1 MSTRIDRAL
10 GGPSGGASPP
20 SLGATESPLARS
32 AAAAAR
38 PFLLEGERL
47 AVTGSE
53 IAGQHA
59 FWLGSRVVARDLHM
73 EGGLAAN
80 AVASPGTLR
89 RELVGRHGSLLES
102 TLVAPSLPLGA
113 VQWRRPPGGG
123 GSTTLGI
130 ALTVLPGE
138 ERVHYGLGEAGAR
151 FTADGPAGLM
161 VEVFIHP
168 SPAEISVGE
177 GADGGAELRV
187 AVELDGPVTVV
198 VAAGTREATARALEA
213 VPHLGAHE
221 TRASWEWDPARME
234 TLTARTGVRE
244 VDHAVAW
251 ASARVHGSLSRG
263 GDTDAG
269 ALFWAGMGALAIGDA
284 EASALAVDA
293 LAAFPESS
301 VGPWPGGGLVP
312 AGLLGT
318 LLAARLTLL
327 TGDPGPAAAALAR
340 LPSNALPHRGP
351 PGVPGGDRGAWTV
364 TREALAD
371 ALRDGAPASEVAALR
386 ALPSPWPMGASRVLL
401 PMMGSQPLPSLPWTP
416 WSDGDPDQAWAAW
429 RASLATG
436 LEGRGPWGRGT
447 WGWEGL
453 DGDGDPRHD
462 GDPPGSGAGAG
473 RLLCDF
479 AHGLLGAAPDAPS
492 HRIRIAPALPGH
504 LTGFSFRGI
513 RVGDVRLALEYRREG
528 TVHRF
533 TLEPTD
539 GRVPAMVVLEPS
551 VPTPRVGAVR
561 VDGAPAPLDVTSRG
575 GRSVVRVQ
583 LPLDAPRCLEI
594 EAGE

>member
-1 MSTRIDRAL
+1 MTTRIDPAL
-10 GGPSGGASPP
+10 GGPSGGAAPP
-20 SLGATESPLARS
+20 PLGSSESPLARS

-38 PFLLEGERL
+38 PFLVEGERL

-59 FWLGSRVVARDLHM
+59 FWLGSRLVARDLQA

-80 AVASPGTLR
+80 AVASPGALL

-102 TLVAPSLPLGA
+102 TLVAPSLPLAA
-113 VQWRRPPGGG
+113 VQWRRPSGGG
-123 GSTTLGI
+123 GPTTLGI

-138 ERVHYGLGEAGAR
+138 EQVRYGVGESGAR
-151 FTADGPAGLM
+151 FNAAGPDGLV
-161 VEVFIHP
+161 VEVLVHP

-177 GADGGAELRV
+177 GAAGGAELRL
-187 AVELDGPVTVV
+187 AVSLDGPVTIV

-213 VPHLGAHE
+213 VPHLAAHE

-234 TLTARTGVRE
+234 TLAARTGVRE

-251 ASARVHGSLSRG
+251 AAARVRGSLLRG
-263 GDTDAG
+263 GGADAG
-269 ALFWAGMGALAIGDA
+269 ALFRAGMGALAIGDV
-284 EASALAVDA
+284 EAAARAVEALAGCPE
-293 LAAFPESS
+293 AA

-327 TGDPGPAAAALAR
+327 TGDPDPAVAALRR
-340 LPSNALPHRGP
+340 LPQNALAHRGA
-351 PGVPGGDRGAWTV
+351 PGVRGGAGGAWAA

-371 ALRDGAPASEVAALR
+371 ALRHGAPASEVATLR
-386 ALPSPWPMGASRVLL
+386 ALPFPWPMGETRVHLH
-401 PMMGSQPLPSLPWTP
+401 MAGSPPLPPLPWTP
-416 WSDGDPDQAWAAW
+416 WSDGEPDQAWAAW
-429 RASLATG
+429 RTTLAAG
-436 LEGRGPWGRGT
+436 LERGGPWGRGT
-447 WGWEGL
+447 WDSEGL
-453 DGDGDPRHD
+453 DGGGDPRDDGDPSE
-462 GDPPGSGAGAG
+462 SGAGAG
-473 RLLCDF
+473 LLLCGF
-479 AHGLLGAAPDAPS
+479 AHGLLGTAPDAPS

-504 LTGFSFRGI
+504 LTGFAVRGI

-539 GRVPAMVVLEPS
+539 GRVPAMVILEPS
-551 VPTPRVGAVR
+551 VPTPTVGTVR
-561 VDGAPAPLDVTSRG
+561 VDGTPAQLEVTPRG
-575 GRSVVRVQ
+575 GRSVVRIQ

-594 EAGE
+594 EAGA